1 MTCREDVANLR
12 RCIRVAAAGRS
23 GDALLRAMGYRR
35 VTAERRA
42 RLRAVLADDLLG
54 LEAGGF
60 DFRYD
65 ARGFVRALCEALG
78 MSAVD
83 YEPGL
88 KSLETIAA
96 HRRTF
101 APYIVVDTNFRRA
114 TQPLFVLAM
123 LECQRRIHLPRALR
137 DLPATGQIH
146 QARDI
151 VVAHYRSHDGRLE
164 FWGDIKGYRFFYEP
178 GACVVFDTHG
188 NVETIGPASNHHGVT
203 KTASLSIGG
212 RDLSQ
217 AIG

>member
-1 MTCREDVANLR
+1 MTCRDDVANLR

-23 GDALLRAMGYRR
+23 GDALLQAMGYRR

-78 MSAVD
+78 MLASD
-83 YEPGL
+83 YEAGL
-88 KSLETIAA
+88 RAMETTAA

-101 APYIVVDTNFRRA
+101 APYIAVDTNFRRSA
-114 TQPLFVLAM
+114 QPLFVLAM
-123 LECQRRIHLPRALR
+123 LECQRRIHLPRGLR
-137 DLPATGQIH
+137 DLSAVGQIH

-151 VVAHYRSHDGRLE
+151 VVAHYRSHAGRLE
-164 FWGDIKGYRFFYEP
+164 FWGDITVYRFFYEP
-178 GACVVFDTHG
+178 GACVIFDTHG
-188 NVETIGPASNHHGVT
+188 DIETIGPASGQHGAI